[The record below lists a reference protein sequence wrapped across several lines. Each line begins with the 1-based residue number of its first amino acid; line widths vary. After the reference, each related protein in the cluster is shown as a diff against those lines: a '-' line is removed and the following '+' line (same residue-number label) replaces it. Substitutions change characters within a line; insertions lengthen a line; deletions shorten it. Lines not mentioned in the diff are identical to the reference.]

1 MANRFVAVDV
11 ETANADLST
20 ICQIGLVLFEDGE
33 QKWSWESLVDPEDFF
48 DSWNVAI
55 HGITEQDVVGKP
67 TFGELYPQL
76 KDSINDQ
83 VLVCHTPFD
92 RLAITRA
99 ISKYGVPELS
109 CKWLDS
115 AKVVRRAW
123 PEQFAQSGYAL
134 AICTAELG
142 IEFRH
147 HEAAEDA
154 RAAGELVNLAI
165 QHSGLSL
172 EDWLV
177 RVTESIWGYYPS
189 QHIAREGN
197 PDGPLAG
204 ETAVFT
210 GALSI
215 PRTQAADLAA
225 QAGCDV
231 TKGVTRKTTL
241 LVVGDQDI
249 KRLAGHTKSSKHRKA
264 EELIESGQS
273 IRILGEGDF
282 LRLVD
287 IDH

>member
-1 MANRFVAVDV
+1 MTDRFVAVDV

-20 ICQIGLVLFEDGE
+20 ICQIGLVLFEDG
-33 QKWSWESLVDPEDFF
+33 KADWVWESLVDPEDFF
-48 DSWNVAI
+48 DGWNVAI
-55 HGITEQDVVGKP
+55 HGITEHDVAGKP
-67 TFGELYPQL
+67 TFGEVFPGIQ
-76 KDSINDQ
+76 KSIADQ

-99 ISKYGVPELS
+99 IDKYELS
-109 CKWLDS
+109 PLRCRWLDS

-123 PEQFAQSGYAL
+123 PDQFAQSGYAL

-142 IEFRH
+142 IDFRH
-147 HEAAEDA
+147 HVASEDA

-165 QHSGLSL
+165 EHTGLSL
-172 EDWLV
+172 DDWLV

-204 ETAVFT
+204 ESAVFT

-215 PRTQAADLAA
+215 PRSHAADLAA
-225 QAGCDV
+225 GAGCHV
-231 TKGVTRKTTL
+231 TKGVTKKTTL

-249 KRLAGHTKSSKHRKA
+249 RRLVGHSKSSKHRKA
-264 EELIESGQS
+264 ETLIESGQP
-273 IRILGEGDF
+273 IRIVGEADF
-282 LRLVD
+282 CRLVE
-287 IDH
+287 IEH